1 MPLDQVLAIE
11 ATNQPTGYSFVGID
25 SDRGSVWDASKSA
38 YGTTIS
44 AASFALGGSENG
56 SLGGTERSAEA
67 RAKARY
73 EATAS
78 KLW

>member
-1 MPLDQVLAIE
+1 MHLNSRMEPLLLA
-11 ATNQPTGYSFVGID
+11 
-25 SDRGSVWDASKSA
+25 
-38 YGTTIS
+38 
-44 AASFALGGSENG
+44 LHSEDLKMTPFIILFG
-56 SLGGTERSAEA
+56 VTERSAEA